1 MSLEKRL
8 KLLEK
13 SSKDQVDDLKGKVR
27 CVCLQENPSV
37 SLILLTVEDM
47 AKVTRKVSHEDAETF
62 EDLSRQATRYQ
73 AKLNISSLCLSVLG
87 GKAADAIS
95 KAVSLKENNDV
106 GNESKIGVKKE
117 GGSMF
122 KRDEVPLSPLSNL
135 YPYQTAGMMYSSA
148 PGFFSWFPPVWGIW
162 WL

>member
-13 SSKDQVDDLKGKVR
+13 SSKDQVDDLKEKVR

-106 GNESKIGVKKE
+106 GNESKIDVLRKREGVCLKE
-117 GGSMF
+117 M
-122 KRDEVPLSPLSNL
+122 KYL
-135 YPYQTAGMMYSSA
+135 
-148 PGFFSWFPPVWGIW
+148 
-162 WL
+162 

>member
-13 SSKDQVDDLKGKVR
+13 SSKDQVDDLKEKVR

-62 EDLSRQATRYQ
+62 EELSR
-73 AKLNISSLCLSVLG
+73 LH
-87 GKAADAIS
+87 
-95 KAVSLKENNDV
+95 
-106 GNESKIGVKKE
+106 
-117 GGSMF
+117 
-122 KRDEVPLSPLSNL
+122 
-135 YPYQTAGMMYSSA
+135 
-148 PGFFSWFPPVWGIW
+148 GIKQN
-162 WL
+162 